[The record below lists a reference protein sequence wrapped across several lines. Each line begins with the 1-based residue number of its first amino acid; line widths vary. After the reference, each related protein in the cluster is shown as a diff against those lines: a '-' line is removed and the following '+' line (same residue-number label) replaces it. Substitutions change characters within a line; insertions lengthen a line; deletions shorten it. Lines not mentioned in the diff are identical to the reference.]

1 MNLHLVFLYNEAAAA
16 GQAREN
22 VWAASQCEAL
32 SLETL
37 YDSFASRRQVDPSP
51 SQGILS
57 ESLLFIE
64 PLTSS
69 HSLAST
75 AQPGIPSADLVTST

>member
-1 MNLHLVFLYNEAAAA
+1 MYNEAAAA

-22 VWAASQCEAL
+22 VWAASQSEAL

-37 YDSFASRRQVDPSP
+37 YDSFASRRQVDP

-69 HSLAST
+69 HSLASA
-75 AQPGIPSADLVTST
+75 AQPGIPSADLVANT

>member
-1 MNLHLVFLYNEAAAA
+1 MYNEAAAA

-32 SLETL
+32 SLGTL
-37 YDSFASRRQVDPSP
+37 YDSYASRRQVYP

-69 HSLAST
+69 HSLASS
-75 AQPGIPSADLVTST
+75 AQPGIPSADLVAST

>member
-1 MNLHLVFLYNEAAAA
+1 M
-16 GQAREN
+16 
-22 VWAASQCEAL
+22 WAASECEAL
-32 SLETL
+32 SLGTL
-37 YDSFASRRQVDPSP
+37 YDPFASRRQVDPS
-51 SQGILS
+51 QRILS

-69 HSLAST
+69 HSLVSA

>member
-1 MNLHLVFLYNEAAAA
+1 MGGRRHSVKHFHWGLYTI
-16 GQAREN
+16 
-22 VWAASQCEAL
+22 L
-32 SLETL
+32 
-37 YDSFASRRQVDPSP
+37 SRRQVDP

-69 HSLAST
+69 HSLASA
-75 AQPGIPSADLVTST
+75 AQPGIPSADLVANT

>member
-1 MNLHLVFLYNEAAAA
+1 MYDEAAAA
-16 GQAREN
+16 GQEN
-22 VWAASQCEAL
+22 GWAASQCEAL

-37 YDSFASRRQVDPSP
+37 YDSFASRRQVDPS
-51 SQGILS
+51 QRILS
-57 ESLLFIE
+57 ESLLYIE

-69 HSLAST
+69 HSLVSS

>member
-1 MNLHLVFLYNEAAAA
+1 MYNEAAAA

-32 SLETL
+32 SLGTL
-37 YDSFASRRQVDPSP
+37 YDSFASRRQVDPSQR
-51 SQGILS
+51 SLS

-69 HSLAST
+69 HSLANS
-75 AQPGIPSADLVTST
+75 AQPGIPSADLTGH

>member
-37 YDSFASRRQVDPSP
+37 YDSFASRRQVDPS
-51 SQGILS
+51 QRILS

-69 HSLAST
+69 HSLASS
-75 AQPGIPSADLVTST
+75 AQPGIPSADLTGH

>member
-1 MNLHLVFLYNEAAAA
+1 MYNEAAAA

-22 VWAASQCEAL
+22 VWVASQCEAL
-32 SLETL
+32 SLGTL
-37 YDSFASRRQVDPSP
+37 YDSFASRRQVDPSQR
-51 SQGILS
+51 SLS

-69 HSLAST
+69 HSLVSS
-75 AQPGIPSADLVTST
+75 AQPGIPSADLTGH